1 MGEYKS
7 QEIYQENRLLKK
19 NLEDIRNIVEITKEI
34 KRVKEW
40 ENTHDIKG
48 MVKELCNKNDIIL
61 KMRDALIQV
70 FQYLNN
76 VNKLESFMRNKH
88 DNSLLVLMQIFTIEN
103 KDLGELEGELLQL
116 ADDYKL
122 LDLNIPKNNEG
133 GLI

>member
-19 NLEDIRNIVEITKEI
+19 NLEDIRNIVEMTKAL
-34 KRVKEW
+34 KWAKER
-40 ENTHDIKG
+40 ENMHDIEDMTKG
-48 MVKELCNKNDIIL
+48 LCNKNDIIL

-76 VNKLESFMRNKH
+76 INKLESFMRNKH
-88 DNSLLVLMQIFTIEN
+88 DNLLLVLMQIVTIEN
-103 KDLGELEGELLQL
+103 KDLGKLEGELFQL

-122 LDLNIPKNNEG
+122 LDLSISKNNEE